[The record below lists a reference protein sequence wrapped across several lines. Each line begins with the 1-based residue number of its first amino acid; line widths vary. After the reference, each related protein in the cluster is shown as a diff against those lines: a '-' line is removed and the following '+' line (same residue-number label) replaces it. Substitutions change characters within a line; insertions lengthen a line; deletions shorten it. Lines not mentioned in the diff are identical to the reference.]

1 MAEYANSRVSA
12 FRVPDTHH
20 SPTTR
25 PSMNRQMAIPSIVPG
40 PRSPEPMP
48 LRFAITATRRSEHAA
63 DTAAFGPK
71 QEYRPLADLLTRGA
85 PLALRLLSARIGAVP
100 TADCRSSALERNS
113 HADRHGQGCPS
124 APTMQHSGGAD
135 LTAALHR

>member
-1 MAEYANSRVSA
+1 LAEYANSRVSA

-25 PSMNRQMAIPSIVPG
+25 PSMNRQMAIPSIVVG

-71 QEYRPLADLLTRGA
+71 QEYRLLADLLTRGA
-85 PLALRLLSARIGAVP
+85 PLDHMDWVQVFGRDLRGLRDDAEGVAWRVDAVVFLGEVKVPVGVEVAVADQGA
-100 TADCRSSALERNS
+100 
-113 HADRHGQGCPS
+113 
-124 APTMQHSGGAD
+124 
-135 LTAALHR
+135 